1 MPGHDLKK
9 LERELQ
15 AVLDLSGELIQLIYK
30 KGYTTPREFALVS
43 GVTEGLVV
51 QLKTLTTVS
60 RDIIANAGG

>member
-15 AVLDLSGELIQLIYK
+15 SVLDLSGELIKLIYK

-43 GVTEGLVV
+43 GVTEGLLL

-60 RDIIANAGG
+60 RDIVQHAGG